1 MPVASVRSMKNW
13 LIVGGLM
20 CVLLA
25 GADPAQAQV
34 RDNVW
39 NGALIGAAVGAGTG
53 IALTYATRDSELSA
67 EQYAYGALIFGGIG
81 AGVGMGID
89 VLLFRN
95 SPRPPQK
102 PQRVIVAPVVWRST
116 KAVAVKW
123 RW

>member
-1 MPVASVRSMKNW
+1 MKNW
-13 LIVGGLM
+13 LIVGFLM
-20 CVLLA
+20 CVFLA
-25 GADPAQAQV
+25 AADPAQAQV

-53 IALTYATRDSELSA
+53 IALTHATRDSELSA

-102 PQRVIVAPVVWRST
+102 PQRVVVAPVVWRST

>member
-1 MPVASVRSMKNW
+1 MKIW
-13 LIVGGLM
+13 LIVGSLT
-20 CVLLA
+20 CVILA
-25 GADPAQAQV
+25 SGRPAQAQV

-39 NGALIGAAVGAGTG
+39 NGAVVGGAIGAGAGLAFTH
-53 IALTYATRDSELSA
+53 AVRDSDLTA
-67 EQYAYGALIFGGIG
+67 GQYAYGAIVFGALG

-95 SPRPPQK
+95 SPRPSPK
-102 PQRVIVAPVVWRST
+102 PQRVVIAPAIWRST

>member
-1 MPVASVRSMKNW
+1 MKTW
-13 LIVGGLM
+13 LVVGCLV
-20 CVLLA
+20 CAALVSSR
-25 GADPAQAQV
+25 PAQAQV

-39 NGALIGAAVGAGTG
+39 NGALIGGAIGAGAGLAFTH
-53 IALTYATRDSELSA
+53 AVRDSDLTA
-67 EQYAYGALIFGGIG
+67 GQYAYGAIVFGALG

-102 PQRVIVAPVVWRST
+102 PQRVVVAPVVWRST